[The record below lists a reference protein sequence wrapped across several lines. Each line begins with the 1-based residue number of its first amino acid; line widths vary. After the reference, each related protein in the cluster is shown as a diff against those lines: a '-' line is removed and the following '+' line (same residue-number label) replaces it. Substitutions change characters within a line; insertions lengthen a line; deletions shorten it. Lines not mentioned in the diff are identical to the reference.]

1 MLDAFLDDARWWAGL
16 TPAERR
22 TAGGFEPD
30 PEERERGTAR
40 VRLWQEGLLVPGL
53 RVQQDVLAAR
63 WGLAP
68 GQLALLAAESP
79 QELKRRLP
87 GAPDWVTVLVDAWQ
101 RFAGAALPALAA
113 DAQDVDVPLDW
124 LGPLAAWARE
134 ELRGRLGAAGQ
145 LPLSHPLFTP
155 DTDTLRTMVRRTLV
169 LEINAARLEGRLDG
183 ASPEAR
189 YEAFGESLRDPER
202 ALDLLAGHPVLARGL
217 VGHVRQW
224 IDVRA
229 EFAQRLSAD
238 FPELRERFAVSG
250 ENLKD
255 LAGLTFGAG
264 DAHRGGRTV
273 TLLAFN
279 DGSRLVYKPR
289 SLAVDT
295 HVNRLLRWINDR
307 GTRHPLRTNDLLE
320 RPDYGWS
327 AFVTAA
333 PCADADALRRFAWRL
348 GAHLALFHVL
358 GCYDMHLENLI
369 AAGEHPAFIDLEAM
383 FHTEPATT
391 SEADADPVDLLLR
404 ASVLAVGLLPQR
416 VVKGDGSGV
425 YAMEISAMAGG
436 AAPGEYEI
444 RPDTVLAEGGT
455 DRMRVVRRRRPVPE
469 SGNRPVLDGRPADPS
484 AMLPGLIEGFE
495 ECYRLLLA
503 GREDLLRE
511 LEAFADDDVRTVLRN
526 TSTYRAVLEEAWHP
540 DLLGDGLD
548 RAYLLEALDPDAQGD
563 AAVLASELGQLA
575 RGDVPVFTA
584 KPSGTALFDDEGVT
598 LAKGFFRQSGL
609 DTARRRLASLS
620 EEHLRDQLWFVHA
633 SLATRELG
641 GHAQEEGLAQQNE
654 RAQEERPGQEGGL
667 AQEQRLAQNGGT
679 ARKARVEVA
688 PHLRQDVDPDTAL
701 AAASRIGDQL
711 LASVRHGGDGVV
723 EWANLNLVGDRYWVV
738 GPSGLGLYSGV
749 TGIALFLAELAAATG
764 VDAYERQARDVV
776 AALADPDGMPEPED
790 LRALP
795 VGGYEDLCGVMLLLD
810 RVGRLWEEPALLDA
824 ARSLVPA
831 VRQNLDDDESF
842 DIVGGAAGTALALLS
857 LHAARPEEST
867 RAAVRRAGEILLDHA
882 PTREG
887 VHGFG
892 HGQAGRAYALSAIG
906 DLTGE
911 PRYAEAASR
920 ALAENDRAAA
930 RTGPG
935 VNAWCRGFAGTLL
948 ATARMRGFAGRPEL
962 SAVREGLRA
971 GVGNDSLCHGTLG
984 LAHALLTAGERSGD
998 RALVEEA
1005 RRAATGVAH
1014 RVLAGDVRTG
1024 VPRRLWVPG
1033 LMNGA
1038 AGIGYGLLR
1047 IALPD
1052 RAVPDVLLLGT

>member
-1 MLDAFLDDARWWAGL
+1 MLDEFLDDARWWAGL

-30 PEERERGTAR
+30 PEELKRGTAR

-53 RVQQDVLAAR
+53 RVQPDALGAR
-63 WGLAP
+63 WDLAP

-79 QELKRRLP
+79 QELKLRLP
-87 GAPDWVTVLVDAWQ
+87 GAPDWVPVLVDAWQ
-101 RFAGAALPALAA
+101 RFAGSALPALPAHSE
-113 DAQDVDVPLDW
+113 DVDVPLDW

-134 ELRGRLGAAGQ
+134 QLRGRLGAAGG
-145 LPLSHPLFTP
+145 LPDTHPLFAP
-155 DTDTLRTMVRRTLV
+155 DTDTLRTMVQRTLV
-169 LEINAARLEGRLDG
+169 LEINAARLEGRLHG
-183 ASPEAR
+183 ADPEAR

-202 ALDLLAGHPVLARGL
+202 ALDLLAAHPVLARGL

-224 IDVRA
+224 VDVRA
-229 EFAQRLSAD
+229 EFAERLIAD
-238 FPELRERFAVSG
+238 FPELRERFAISG
-250 ENLKD
+250 EGLKD
-255 LAGLTFGAG
+255 LADITFGAG

-273 TLLAFN
+273 AILAFR

-295 HVNRLLRWINDR
+295 HVNRLLCWINDR
-307 GTRHPLRTNDLLE
+307 APRHPLGTADLLE

-333 PCADADALRRFAWRL
+333 PCADADALGRFAWRL

-383 FHTEPATT
+383 FHTEPATPA
-391 SEADADPVDLLLR
+391 EADPDPMDMLLR

-416 VVKGDGSGV
+416 VVKGDGTGV

-444 RPDTVLAEGGT
+444 RPDVVLADSGT
-455 DRMRVVRRRRPVPE
+455 DRVRVARERRPVPE

-495 ECYRLLLA
+495 DCYRLLLA

-548 RAYLLEALDPDAQGD
+548 RAYLMEALDPDAEGD
-563 AAVLASELGQLA
+563 AAVLASELAQLA

-584 KPSGTALFDDEGVT
+584 KPSGTALFDDDGVIV
-598 LAKGFFRQSGL
+598 AKGFFRQSGL
-609 DTARRRLASLS
+609 DTARRRLAALS
-620 EEHLRDQLWFVHA
+620 EEHLRDQLWFIHA

-641 GHAQEEGLAQQNE
+641 GHAQEDGPAQAEGPA
-654 RAQEERPGQEGGL
+654 REGG
-667 AQEQRLAQNGGT
+667 
-679 ARKARVEVA
+679 VA
-688 PHLRQDVDPDTAL
+688 AGRHLRQDTDPGTAL
-701 AAASRIGDQL
+701 AAALRIGDQL

-738 GPSGLGLYSGV
+738 GASGLGLYSGV

-764 VDAYERQARDVV
+764 VNRYERLARDVV
-776 AALADPDGMPEPED
+776 EALADPDGMPEPED
-790 LRALP
+790 LRGMP
-795 VGGYEDLCGVMLLLD
+795 VGGYEDLCGVLLLLD

-831 VRQNLDDDESF
+831 VRQNLEDDETF
-842 DIVGGAAGTALALLS
+842 DIVGGAAGTALALIS
-857 LHAARPEEST
+857 LYAARPDEST

-911 PRYAEAASR
+911 PRYAAAASR
-920 ALAENDRAAA
+920 ALAENDRSAAG
-930 RTGPG
+930 TGTG
-935 VNAWCRGFAGTLL
+935 VNAWCRGSAGTLL
-948 ATARMRGFAGRPEL
+948 ATARMGGPAGRPEL

-984 LAHALLTAGERSGD
+984 LAHALLTAGESSGD
-998 RALVEEA
+998 QALVEEA
-1005 RRAATGVAH
+1005 RQAVTGVAH

-1024 VPRRLWVPG
+1024 VPHRLWVPG